1 MLNQKIYKNF
11 NQFIAKFMQIN
22 YYGSY
27 SLLKKEVLRFL
38 KVYHQTLLSP
48 VVNIILFL
56 MVFSLSVGEHVE
68 KIGSVSFAVFVSAG
82 LIMMS
87 ALQNSFA
94 NSSSSFVMGKVM
106 GHIVDYLIPPLGAL
120 ELLFAF
126 GIGAIARGICVAFV
140 AYLVILFFVPLTI
153 FNFYYLLLFLILG
166 CAFLGM
172 MGILCGILSETFD
185 QMSAMTSYVITPL
198 TFLSGTFYST
208 NSLPQFWQNFAH
220 INPIFYMIDGFRYGL
235 TGYNDSN
242 LNIGIWYLIIL
253 NLILASALFTML
265 KRGYKIT
272 H

>member
-1 MLNQKIYKNF
+1 
-11 NQFIAKFMQIN
+11 MQIN

-38 KVYHQTLLSP
+38 KVYHQTLFSP

-56 MVFSLSVGEHVE
+56 LVFSLSVGEHIE
-68 KIGSVSFAVFVSAG
+68 TIGSVSFTIFVSSG

-106 GHIVDYLIPPLGAL
+106 GHIIDYLIPPLGAL

-126 GIGAIARGICVAFV
+126 GVGAIARGVCVAIV
-140 AYLVILFFVPLTI
+140 SYLVILLFVPLTI
-153 FNFYYLLLFLILG
+153 FNSGYLLLFLLLG

-172 MGILCGILSETFD
+172 MGILCGIFSDTFD
-185 QMSAMTSYVITPL
+185 HMSAMTSYVITPL

-208 NSLPQFWQNFAH
+208 NSLPSFWQKIAH

-235 TGYNDSN
+235 TGYHDSN
-242 LNIGIWYLIIL
+242 LNIGIIYLVTI
-253 NLILASALFTML
+253 NLILAGALFVML

-272 H
+272 N